1 MAKEMSAGI
10 RERMTVIEEIPVSS
24 SHADNSDGDED
35 VIFRLSDIESV
46 SEDDSIEE
54 HEEEEEE

>member
-1 MAKEMSAGI
+1 MSAGI

-24 SHADNSDGDED
+24 SHVDNSDGDED